1 MSDSLNDSPKILTLR
16 LNAEVVKLLMTNA
29 IQSRM
34 TVSEL
39 VTVLAK
45 EHLVQTE
52 ELSATLP
59 RASVNFGAAVN

>member
-1 MSDSLNDSPKILTLR
+1 MSDSHNDSPKILTLR

-39 VTVLAK
+39 VTLLAK
-45 EHLVQTE
+45 EHLASPE
-52 ELSATLP
+52 ELNAPLACAP
-59 RASVNFGAAVN
+59 FNFGAAVH